1 MSLLWEAC
9 KIGKDM
15 NDNKKERTRVKDTNT
30 GSKPSSGAKS
40 ARVVALRNRFFYMF
54 YRHASLVFIM
64 SLIGFIISV
73 IFLVVFVKQ
82 PVAPQYIPLNPD
94 GTYIKLLPLNE
105 PKTDLE
111 VNNFVHSAI
120 KKLYKFDYINYSE
133 QLMEGASYF
142 IPEGWNEY
150 LTAYT
155 ASGNLTFVKENH
167 AVVTVKVLEA
177 PVINKKGVNQQT
189 GVYEWEIQTKVEI
202 SYFGL
207 DVKSNNSVNKTDVLY
222 ALIRVTRNTV
232 INNPEGLGISKLIFT
247 DKLLVK

>member
-1 MSLLWEAC
+1 MSE
-9 KIGKDM
+9 
-15 NDNKKERTRVKDTNT
+15 NKKERVREREKDKEKDTNSAAKNSSSS
-30 GSKPSSGAKS
+30 SKT

-54 YRHASLVFIM
+54 YRHASLVFLM
-64 SLIGFIISV
+64 SLLGFIVSL
-73 IFLVVFVKQ
+73 IFLVIFIKQ
-82 PVAPQYIPLNPD
+82 PVAPQYVPLNPD
-94 GTYIKLLPLNE
+94 GTYIKLAPLSD

-133 QLMEGASYF
+133 QLMEGATYF

-177 PVINKKGVNQQT
+177 PVINRKGLNPQT

-202 SYFGL
+202 SYFGQ
-207 DVKSNNSVNKTDVLY
+207 DIKSNTAINKTDTLY
-222 ALIRVTRNTV
+222 ALVRVTRNSV

>member
-1 MSLLWEAC
+1 MSE
-9 KIGKDM
+9 
-15 NDNKKERTRVKDTNT
+15 NKKERTRVKEKDTNS
-30 GSKPSSGAKS
+30 GGKLSSNAKS

-54 YRHASLVFIM
+54 YRNASLVFVM

-73 IFLVVFVKQ
+73 IFLVVFIKQ

-94 GTYIKLLPLNE
+94 GTYIKLLPLSE

-111 VNNFVHSAI
+111 VNNFVNAAL

-167 AVVTVKVLEA
+167 AVVTVKVLDA
-177 PVINKKGVNQQT
+177 PVINKKGVNPQT
-189 GVYEWEIQTKVEI
+189 GIYEWEIQTKVEI

-207 DVKSNNSVNKTDVLY
+207 DLKSNNAVNKTDVLY

-247 DKLLVK
+247 DKLLVQ

>member
-1 MSLLWEAC
+1 MNLLWEQC
-9 KIGKDM
+9 KLGIYM
-15 NDNKKERTRVKDTNT
+15 SENKKEKRESTSKS
-30 GSKPSSGAKS
+30 GSASKVAK
-40 ARVVALRNRFFYMF
+40 VVALRNRFFYMF
-54 YRHASLVFIM
+54 YRHASLVFVM
-64 SLIGFIISV
+64 SLLGFIISV
-73 IFLVVFVKQ
+73 VFLFIFIKQ
-82 PVAPQYIPLNPD
+82 PVAPQYVPLNPD
-94 GTYIKLLPLNE
+94 GTYIKLAPLSD

-111 VNNFVHSAI
+111 VNNFVHAAI

-133 QLMEGASYF
+133 QLMDGASYF

-177 PVINKKGVNQQT
+177 PVINRKGVNNQT

-202 SYFGL
+202 SYFGQ
-207 DVKSNNSVNKTDVLY
+207 DIRSNQSVNKNDTLY
-222 ALIRVTRNTV
+222 ALVRVTRNSV
-232 INNPEGLGISKLIFT
+232 INNPEGLGISKLILT

>member
-1 MSLLWEAC
+1 MSENR
-9 KIGKDM
+9 KE
-15 NDNKKERTRVKDTNT
+15 KKEA
-30 GSKPSSGAKS
+30 SPKS
-40 ARVVALRNRFFYMF
+40 ASSSASKVAKVVALRNRFFYMF
-54 YRHASLVFIM
+54 YRHASLVFLM
-64 SLIGFIISV
+64 SLMAFIISV
-73 IFLVVFVKQ
+73 IFLAIFIKQ

-94 GTYIKLLPLNE
+94 GTYIKLAPLSE

-111 VNNFVHSAI
+111 VNDFVHAAI

-133 QLMEGASYF
+133 QLMDGASYF

-177 PVINKKGVNQQT
+177 PVINRKGVNPQT
-189 GVYEWEIQTKVEI
+189 NVYEWEIQTKVEI

-207 DVKSNNSVNKTDVLY
+207 DVKSNNAVNKNDTLY
-222 ALIRVTRNTV
+222 ALVRVTRNSV
-232 INNPEGLGISKLIFT
+232 INNPEGLGISKLILT
-247 DKLLVK
+247 DKLLIN